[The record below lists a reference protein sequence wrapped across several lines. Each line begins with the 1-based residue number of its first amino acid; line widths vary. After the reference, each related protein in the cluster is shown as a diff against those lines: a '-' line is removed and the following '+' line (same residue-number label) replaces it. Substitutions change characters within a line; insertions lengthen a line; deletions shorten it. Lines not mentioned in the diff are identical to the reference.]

1 MVCGDAQI
9 VNSCNHYPTMSA
21 KTVVLCVSL
30 YGSSDLGLSM
40 SRKIVNM
47 VASTRLTD
55 TIDLYD
61 VANTLDL
68 DFEAEQF
75 PGMVYRVG
83 EDTHGEGAPKVCLLL
98 FGSGRLV
105 ATGAKSYDDVVIAM
119 NHIFDDLKNHDFELW
134 DFDEDN
140 IQVQNIVMTYDY
152 GHTLHLHNLVLAL
165 PFERS
170 EYEPEQFPGL
180 IFRLEETSGVCL
192 IFSSGKCVITGTN
205 SPDEA
210 EEAIEELKMEL
221 DSVRSISSIV

>member
-1 MVCGDAQI
+1 
-9 VNSCNHYPTMSA
+9 MSA

-119 NHIFDDLKNHDFELW
+119 NHIFDDLKNHEFELW

-140 IQVQNIVMTYDY
+140 IQVQNSDIPNRMPCHSQRMLSTEHSARQTHFV
-152 GHTLHLHNLVLAL
+152 
-165 PFERS
+165 R
-170 EYEPEQFPGL
+170 
-180 IFRLEETSGVCL
+180 R
-192 IFSSGKCVITGTN
+192 
-205 SPDEA
+205 
-210 EEAIEELKMEL
+210 
-221 DSVRSISSIV
+221 DSMSAA

>member
-1 MVCGDAQI
+1 
-9 VNSCNHYPTMSA
+9 
-21 KTVVLCVSL
+21 
-30 YGSSDLGLSM
+30 M
-40 SRKIVNM
+40 SREIVNM

-75 PGMVYRVG
+75 PAWSIVSEKKPTER
-83 EDTHGEGAPKVCLLL
+83 APKVCLLPL
-98 FGSGRLV
+98 VLVVV

-119 NHIFDDLKNHDFELW
+119 NHIVDDLKNHEFELW
-134 DFDEDN
+134 EFDEDD

-170 EYEPEQFPGL
+170 EYEPEQFPR
-180 IFRLEETSGVCL
+180 IDF
-192 IFSSGKCVITGTN
+192 
-205 SPDEA
+205 PP
-210 EEAIEELKMEL
+210 
-221 DSVRSISSIV
+221 

>member
-1 MVCGDAQI
+1 
-9 VNSCNHYPTMSA
+9 MS
-21 KTVVLCVSL
+21 
-30 YGSSDLGLSM
+30 D
-40 SRKIVNM
+40 IVNM
-47 VASTRLTD
+47 VASTQLTES
-55 TIDLYD
+55 IDLYD
-61 VANTLDL
+61 VSANMGITY
-68 DFEAEQF
+68 EAEQF

-152 GHTLHLHNLVLAL
+152 GHTLHLHDLVLTL
-165 PFERS
+165 PFDRC

-180 IFRLEETSGVCL
+180 IFRLDKTSGVCL
-192 IFSSGKCVITGTN
+192 IFSSGKCVVTGTN
-205 SPDEA
+205 SP
-210 EEAIEELKMEL
+210 EEALAAVDELKEVL
-221 DSVRSISSIV
+221 DEIRGIKIA

>member
-1 MVCGDAQI
+1 
-9 VNSCNHYPTMSA
+9 MSVKSA
-21 KTVVLCVSL
+21 DLCVSL
-30 YGSSDLGLSM
+30 YGSLDLGLSM
-40 SRKIVNM
+40 SREIVNM

-83 EDTHGEGAPKVCLLL
+83 EETHGEGAPKVCLLL
-98 FGSGRLV
+98 FGSGRVV

-119 NHIFDDLKNHDFELW
+119 NHIVDDLKNHEFELW
-134 DFDEDN
+134 EFDEDD

-210 EEAIEELKMEL
+210 EEAIEELKQEL
-221 DSVRSISSIV
+221 DAVRSVSSIV